1 MKKKGKM
8 HLSLSISIIFVIL
21 ISSIGCIENS
31 GVTTDVLQ
39 NFSITNIQ
47 IDKGILDGTQWLIN
61 VSNISGF
68 FIESYNISENKTSIK
83 PDKIL
88 QLQTLLYLIESTDQD
103 EQVLN
108 IIDKQINNYFSIQ
121 NITENVSYHDSIFT
135 ETALSICILDKITLH
150 NNYQNLSKEKI
161 ETLKQVKT
169 DQIDQK
175 DFINCSTSSFKN
187 MCLSLSSLI
196 QINQNRNNTFDD
208 DSLFFIYEMLLERLQ
223 TSKNDPEYLELVP
236 YFTQTIYDLFSY
248 TNDIN
253 LAQKHIEFNT
263 RLLLIQNVNN
273 MSRRGHF
280 FIESNNQIDTTFTA
294 LCMKS
299 IIQAYHLTDIIENET
314 LKNSFELVV
323 FRGMYAMNNMQETTI
338 KQPFLYGGVYI
349 DNNHDLIKL
358 NSTLYT
364 LQSFKQI
371 KDLYIN
377 SSWTYISDGTQGYLS
392 VKVESQ
398 NQNILWYLL
407 SLGVIIS
414 IVFLV
419 VLYLILLFIRKRKK

>member
-8 HLSLSISIIFVIL
+8 HLSLSISVIFVIV

-47 IDKGILDGTQWLIN
+47 IDKGILDGYQWLIN

-103 EQVLN
+103 EWVLN
-108 IIDKQINNYFSIQ
+108 IIGKQENNYFLFQ
-121 NITENVSYHDSIFT
+121 NITENISYQDSIFA
-135 ETALSICILDKITLH
+135 ETALSICILDQISLH
-150 NNYQNLSKEKI
+150 NTYQNISLEKI
-161 ETLKQVKT
+161 ETLKQFINDPT
-169 DQIDQK
+169 NQK
-175 DFINCSTSSFKN
+175 DFSNCSTSSFKN

-208 DSLFFIYEMLLERLQ
+208 DSIFFIYEMLLERLEA
-223 TSKNDPEYLELVP
+223 SEHDPEYLELVP

-248 TNDIN
+248 TNDTN

-263 RLLLIQNVNN
+263 RLLLIQNANN
-273 MSRRGHF
+273 ISKRGHF
-280 FIESNNQIDTTFTA
+280 FIESKSQIDSTYTA

-314 LKNSFELVV
+314 LNNSFEIVV
-323 FRGMYAMNNMQETTI
+323 FRGMHALDNVQEKTI
-338 KQPFLYGGVYI
+338 KQPFLYGGVYN

-377 SSWTYISDGTQGYLS
+377 ASWTYISDGTQGYLS
-392 VKVESQ
+392 VMEESQ

-419 VLYLILLFIRKRKK
+419 ILYLILLFIRKRKR